1 MIDRFLRPLGLIVW
15 LGLVVPA
22 YVAQASAEGQGVI
35 AIANDVPITGLDIDQ
50 RIALLKILGHDSPGD
65 LSRKK
70 VLQDLIDDEVK
81 LNEAK
86 AYKLDATDTEI
97 SAEIARMAKGMKTTT
112 DEVNARLAKQGVSAD
127 TFRKYVKVQLGFN
140 TIIANKYKDQV
151 KVEPADVDKRYTEI
165 QQEINGRSAKIMS
178 DPRMKGITIYSI
190 MEITLPVEG
199 GDAADSGLLQARAV
213 EAMQVAR
220 QFKSCGKARA
230 AAEGVFN
237 VKIGKPVDADP
248 MRFPPQMKAAL
259 DKAGVNHVIG
269 PMRGKQGIQLLAFCG
284 SRKITPQMPKFVAPT
299 KQQVENILI
308 NEKYNTYQDDYLKT
322 ARKKIYVE
330 YRDPSYSQ

>member
-1 MIDRFLRPLGLIVW
+1 MIDHFLRPLGLIVW
-15 LGLVVPA
+15 LGLSVPA
-22 YVAQASAEGQGVI
+22 YVTPASAEGQGVI
-35 AIANDVPITGLDIDQ
+35 AVANDVAITGLDIDQ
-50 RIALLKILGHDSPGD
+50 RIALLKILGQDPPGGI
-65 LSRKK
+65 SRKK
-70 VLQDLIDDEVK
+70 VLQELIDDEVK

-86 AYKLDATDTEI
+86 AYKLDATDTQI
-97 SAEIARMAKGMKTTT
+97 TAEITRMAKGMKTTP
-112 DEVNARLAKQGVSAD
+112 DELNARLAKQGVSAE

-151 KVEPADVDKRYTEI
+151 KVNPTDVDKRFAEI
-165 QQEINGRSAKIMS
+165 QDEISGRTSKIMN
-178 DPRMKGITIYSI
+178 DPRMKGITVYTII
-190 MEITLPVEG
+190 EITLPVEG

-237 VKIGKPVDADP
+237 VKFGKPIEADAS
-248 MRFPPQMKAAL
+248 RFPPQMKSAL
-259 DKAGVNHVIG
+259 DKAGVNHVVG
-269 PMRGKQGIQLLAFCG
+269 PMRGKGGIQLLAFCG
-284 SRKITPQMPKFVAPT
+284 IRKITPQMPKFVPPT
-299 KQQVENILI
+299 KQQVENMLL
-308 NEKYNTYQDDYLKT
+308 NERYNSYQDDYLKT